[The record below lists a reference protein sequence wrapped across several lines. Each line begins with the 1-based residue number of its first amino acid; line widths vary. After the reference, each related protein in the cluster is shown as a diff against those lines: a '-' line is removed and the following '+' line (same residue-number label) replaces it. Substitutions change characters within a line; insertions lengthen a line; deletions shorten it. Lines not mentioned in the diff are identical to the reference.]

1 MYPLFIHVSFIKHE
15 YMATHGL
22 TWQGGSCGHLFV
34 ACIIT
39 FLFVSKTLNRPSC
52 ESSLRL
58 TVGVGLTEADLQ
70 LWNRERR
77 N

>member
-15 YMATHGL
+15 YMATHRL
-22 TWQGGSCGHLFV
+22 PWQEGSWRHLFV
-34 ACIIT
+34 ACIFFFI
-39 FLFVSKTLNRPSC
+39 FVYKTLNRPSR

-70 LWNRERR
+70 LWN
-77 N
+77 